1 MEMNL
6 LGSGGVLPI
15 PRPCCP
21 CPLCTKARAAGF
33 ESWQTGPSLYAY
45 GAQLLFDT
53 PEDIR
58 IQLNREN
65 IQNVRHILWTHWH
78 PDHTQGM
85 RVIEQI
91 TKRRPE
97 TMPIDVY
104 IAGEQLDMLIKYGC
118 GNMLRYFEKEGLVRI
133 HDFFHRQALQFDG
146 LHVTPILIEKT
157 RGYYFLLEDA
167 QGKRCVYAPCE
178 YHGLTVPELVRDVD
192 VLITHCLWF
201 EDPRIGHGV
210 DFSDSEDSFEQ
221 MLEHAGQMNARKI
234 VVMHME
240 ESFGSTPEELNAAA
254 KIAYPNHEIVFAR
267 EGMRISL

>member
-1 MEMNL
+1 MELNL

-21 CPLCTKARAAGF
+21 CELCTKAREAGF
-33 ESWQTGPSLYAY
+33 EAWQTGPSLYAY
-45 GAQLLFDT
+45 DAALLFDT
-53 PEDIR
+53 PEEIR
-58 IQLNREN
+58 VQLNRED
-65 IQNVRHILWTHWH
+65 IKAVRRILWTHWH

-97 TMPIDVY
+97 ATPIDVY
-104 IAGEQLDMLIKYGC
+104 IAGDQLSMLIKYGC
-118 GNMLRYFEKEGLVRI
+118 GNMLKFYEKEGLVRI
-133 HDFFHRQALQFDG
+133 HDFFDRQPLPFDG

-157 RGYYFLLEDA
+157 QGYYFLLED
-167 QGKRCVYAPCE
+167 GGGRRCVYAPCE
-178 YHGLTVPELVRDVD
+178 YHGLYVPGFVRDVD

-201 EDPRIGHGV
+201 KDPRIGHGV

-221 MLEHAGQMNARKI
+221 MLEHAEQMNARKI

-240 ESFGSTPEELNAAA
+240 ESFGSTPEELNEAA
-254 KIAYPNHEIVFAR
+254 KAAYPGHEIVFAR